1 MTASSVLPVTLLT
14 GFLGSGK
21 TTLLN
26 RLLTHPAMP
35 ETAVLINEFGA
46 IPIDHLL
53 VRESSENLMV
63 LSNGCVCCSVAG
75 DMVQALRELYFK
87 RASGEIPAFTR
98 VVIETTGL
106 ADPAPILHTLL
117 EMPLVAARYAFSGVV
132 TTFDAEHGIAELDRH
147 WESVKQLALADRIV
161 LTKVDRISAAEIVT
175 VKERIQTINPNT
187 PVIESRLGA
196 VEPDQLLNTGLVGRV
211 NATPDIARWIGD
223 ARLSNQDP
231 SLFAANSEGESL
243 RRQRAHRVQ
252 TFFIRYEAPVIW
264 DRFVEGIEALLEL
277 RGPQMLRAKG
287 IVTVVGDDAPRAI
300 HIVQHTIYPMVRLPG
315 VTLNDTASQLVFIV
329 QDLTE
334 RDVRAVL
341 ESFIA

>member
-1 MTASSVLPVTLLT
+1 MTASNVLPVTLLT

-132 TTFDAEHGIAELDRH
+132 TTIDAEHGASQLETH
-147 WESVKQLALADRIV
+147 WESVKQLALADRII
-161 LTKVDRISAAEIVT
+161 LTKVDRVSTDAIAA
-175 VKERIQTINPNT
+175 VKERIQAINPHAHI
-187 PVIESRLGA
+187 IESCMGA

-211 NATPDIARWIGD
+211 NAGIDIARWMGETHFPHRD
-223 ARLSNQDP
+223 V
-231 SLFAANSEGESL
+231 SLFAANTEGEAL
-243 RRQRAHRVQ
+243 RGRRAHRVQ
-252 TFFIRYEAPVIW
+252 TFSIRYEAPVVW

-277 RGPQMLRAKG
+277 RGPQILRAKG